1 MSKSALK
8 KLRAAEKK
16 AAKKADKQKKQQEVV
31 EQQQQDEGP
40 DVSQGK
46 YGVMKMVQSTEKA
59 GFLFEFVFFVILQF
73 LGSSHY

>member
-1 MSKSALK
+1 MNLSFLLLCVLQSHLII
-8 KLRAAEKK
+8 EF
-16 AAKKADKQKKQQEVV
+16 KQKKQQEVV

-59 GFLFEFVFFVILQF
+59 GYLFELVFFVTLRF
-73 LGSSHY
+73 SESSHY